1 MIQQF
6 MKTYLLDLF
15 QKKESFDIE
24 KAKELKP
31 LFENEYNRAL
41 QDGDINVAKKITS
54 VLIALNGIIAG
65 EINLKEFDRINIA

>member
-6 MKTYLLDLF
+6 MRTYLLDLF

-31 LFENEYNRAL
+31 LFENQYNRAL
-41 QDGDINVAKKITS
+41 QDGDINLAKITS

>member
-6 MKTYLLDLF
+6 MRTYLLDLF

-31 LFENEYNRAL
+31 LFENRYNRAL
-41 QDGDINVAKKITS
+41 QDGDINLAKITS

>member
-6 MKTYLLDLF
+6 MRTYLLDLF

-41 QDGDINVAKKITS
+41 QDGDINLAKITS

>member
-31 LFENEYNRAL
+31 LFENEYT
-41 QDGDINVAKKITS
+41 GPYKMVI
-54 VLIALNGIIAG
+54 LI
-65 EINLKEFDRINIA
+65 